1 MQTTFI
7 RTTSDGRKVEVIGA
21 QICVDGKPVADQ
33 LVDVNTHPN
42 KAAILFALPNAAFMA
57 GPIVLTVEE
66 GSLVR
71 GALAAAKTS
80 ETDPVE
86 IEKRFRNAWNARS
99 REAGIE

>member
-33 LVDVNTHPN
+33 LVEVSAHPN
-42 KAAILFALPNAAFMA
+42 KAAILHSLPNAAFMA
-57 GPIVLTVEE
+57 GPLVLTAEE

-71 GALAAAKTS
+71 GALAVATPA

-86 IEKRFRNAWNARS
+86 IEKRFRAAWNARS
-99 REAGIE
+99 RAAGIE